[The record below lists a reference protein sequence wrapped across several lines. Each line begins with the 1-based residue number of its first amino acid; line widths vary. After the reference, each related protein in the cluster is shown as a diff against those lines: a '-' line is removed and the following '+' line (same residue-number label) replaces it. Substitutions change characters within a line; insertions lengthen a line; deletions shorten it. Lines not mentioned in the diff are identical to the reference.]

1 MNRLISSFQP
11 LIFSFLVLLLATNLA
26 VGQQKGEKVTCLKAP
41 SPPNI
46 NGQLDEWHP
55 KTSITGYLTPDSD
68 KVKGGGWGTTPPENS
83 DDLSFEIFAMWH
95 ESGFYLAGEVADNS
109 VLLEDNPE
117 AAPWRSAVDN
127 VEVYGDPMNV
137 GGGSRG
143 IGLGIGIANGNVP
156 TIFRSDPTEGEVDN
170 YDLMVAVP
178 KTPLRFGKPGW
189 VFEGRLSEE
198 SFDPSGIKLEAN
210 HIFGVLF
217 IIDDHD
223 DNGEKHRLVCPPTE
237 TLNNDETFKLVFS
250 SQLAPKS
257 AAVSPKNNLAITFGQ
272 IKVSD

>member
-1 MNRLISSFQP
+1 MWD
-11 LIFSFLVLLLATNLA
+11 
-26 VGQQKGEKVTCLKAP
+26 EK
-41 SPPNI
+41 
-46 NGQLDEWHP
+46 
-55 KTSITGYLTPDSD
+55 
-68 KVKGGGWGTTPPENS
+68 
-83 DDLSFEIFAMWH
+83 
-95 ESGFYLAGEVADNS
+95 GFYLAGEVADNS

-127 VEVYGDPMNV
+127 IEVYGDPMNV

-143 IGLGIGIANGNVP
+143 IGLGIGIADGNVP
-156 TIFRSDPTEGEVDN
+156 TIFRSDPTEGEVAD

-178 KTPLRFGKPGW
+178 KTPLRLGKPGW
-189 VFEGRLSEE
+189 VFECRLSEK

-217 IIDDHD
+217 IVDDHD
-223 DNGEKHRLVCPPTE
+223 DNGEKHRLVCPPTD

-257 AAVSPKNNLAITFGQ
+257 AAVSPQNSLAITFGQ
-272 IKVSD
+272 IKASDY